1 LAGVLSSWRTVSFD
15 EAATWFGLWDRTR
28 LSRWCDL
35 PAGGVPVVVSTSH
48 FSWLA
53 CWQEEHAVGFAEI
66 VHRDD
71 IGMIQP
77 GQGLGL
83 ALEPLGET
91 RIRTLFRQEDLE
103 RRQQMAQL
111 FLDRFRS
118 VNRSCHLIA
127 EELAVAS
134 SEAMDGD
141 LDGAFTQAES
151 AAQVAVRDLVATARG
166 QDDRP
171 LCGDEGARSGGPAI
185 GCAGEPVVVRVV
197 GWLTSQRLSRWR
209 QWASRDKG
217 FDPNP

>member
-1 LAGVLSSWRTVSFD
+1 M
-15 EAATWFGLWDRTR
+15 
-28 LSRWCDL
+28 

-103 RRQQMAQL
+103 RRQQMPQL

-134 SEAMDGD
+134 AQAMDGD
-141 LDGAFTQAES
+141 LDGAFT
-151 AAQVAVRDLVATARG
+151 
-166 QDDRP
+166 
-171 LCGDEGARSGGPAI
+171 
-185 GCAGEPVVVRVV
+185 
-197 GWLTSQRLSRWR
+197 
-209 QWASRDKG
+209 
-217 FDPNP
+217 